1 MLFCL
6 QETSSFC
13 MNLFRGK
20 TNIEQI
26 FPYPLD
32 LDSERRE
39 MLQMIIPPITKFLEE
54 VNNPSK

>member
-1 MLFCL
+1 
-6 QETSSFC
+6 